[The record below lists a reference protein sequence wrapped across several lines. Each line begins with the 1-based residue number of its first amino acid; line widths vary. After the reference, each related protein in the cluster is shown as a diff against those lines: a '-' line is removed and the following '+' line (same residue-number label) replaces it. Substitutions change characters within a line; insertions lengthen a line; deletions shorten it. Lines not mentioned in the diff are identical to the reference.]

1 MTQIMAVNIMSVDP
15 SKPITITQSAEEYFN
30 DYLSAQG
37 AIGVRLGLT
46 GGGCAGFAYD
56 WDLIKE
62 DPEQEKYV
70 QKYDKF
76 VFVLDE
82 LAHGLLEGSTIDL
95 EEKGIS
101 KVIVVNSPKQASACG
116 CGESITFNE

>member
-1 MTQIMAVNIMSVDP
+1 MTVGVVDP
-15 SKPITITQSAEEYFN
+15 RKPITLTEAAQEYFTEYVKEN
-30 DYLSAQG
+30 DG
-37 AIGVRLGLT
+37 IGVRLGLT

-56 WDLIKE
+56 WQLINE
-62 DPEQEKYV
+62 YFGNQEKYV
-70 QKYDKF
+70 QEFDKF
-76 VFVLDE
+76 VFILDE
-82 LAHGLLEGSTIDL
+82 MAHDLLVGSTIDL